1 MDPDAPSDREPS
13 PEPYVPTGVYD
24 DDDDGDDWRRERSPT
39 PLLDSAV
46 ENAGKPRK
54 RLIKKSAAA
63 EETAPDFDDAAVRKR
78 RKEKEEGGSSRR
90 KEKRPKKD
98 KVSRSWSKGG
108 GSSSRDQD
116 GDPEMKE
123 MWDTIAGGDS
133 EVNFFSYH
141 LNSLLPSRKRRKRLS
156 FGLVVIDLAADLN
169 VSDWFVITQNYLLI
183 QDMFFSAQ
191 ILVLNILGSIQ

>member
-78 RKEKEEGGSSRR
+78 RKEKEGGSSRR

-169 VSDWFVITQNYLLI
+169 VSDWFLITQNYLLI

>member
-24 DDDDGDDWRRERSPT
+24 DDDGDDWRRERSPT
-39 PLLDSAV
+39 PLLDSAA

-54 RLIKKSAAA
+54 RLIKKSAVSA
-63 EETAPDFDDAAVRKR
+63 EEIAPDFDDVEVRKR
-78 RKEKEEGGSSRR
+78 RKEKEGGSIRR

-98 KVSRSWSKGG
+98 KVSRSWSKVG

-133 EVNFFSYH
+133 EVNCFSYH
-141 LNSLLPSRKRRKRLS
+141 LNSLLPSRKNICL
-156 FGLVVIDLAADLN
+156 LV
-169 VSDWFVITQNYLLI
+169 
-183 QDMFFSAQ
+183 
-191 ILVLNILGSIQ
+191 